1 MLTPSWLSAVADVA
15 RVIDVELAA
24 AVVRFAAKHG
34 LTLPR
39 RPSRVTLRNVRTGI
53 ASAYGLRRS
62 RVRVALAPDGGL
74 SVTVRHARGVER
86 WFPLTPRDASLG
98 AWADAEVHRPRRAS

>member
-1 MLTPSWLSAVADVA
+1 MPPSWLSAVADVA
-15 RVIDVELAA
+15 RVIDSELAA

-62 RVRVALAPDGGL
+62 RVRVALAHDGTM
-74 SVTVRHARGVER
+74 SVTVRHPRGLLR
-86 WFPLTPRDASLG
+86 WFALHTRDAVRG
-98 AWADAEVHRPRRAS
+98 ARMDAEVHRPRRAS